1 MKKLNGKISIMFVIF
16 ILLFVE
22 ILIYFRPLHLSNLL
36 VEDNTILICENVIET
51 KEGESDI
58 NFQSNEKITEQQKK
72 KILELFTEYTYMR
85 KISTVFSD
93 GSFSGNKD
101 EMYLHMYIYDG
112 TTLKNTI
119 VFTDYGEIS
128 INSKNYRLKEAGD
141 LINKIQIILME

>member
-58 NFQSNEKITEQQKK
+58 NFQSNEKITEHQKK

-93 GSFSGNKD
+93 GSFSGNED

-128 INSKNYRLKEAGD
+128 INSKNYRLKEADD